1 MIRWYV
7 SQGSS
12 MPLTLKAKNHTEKG
26 VVFAVVQFID
36 SLMQAL
42 KACFLLP

>member
-1 MIRWYV
+1 MVCESGFQYAT
-7 SQGSS
+7 
-12 MPLTLKAKNHTEKG
+12 LTLKAKNHTEKG